1 MLRFFLCFLFIS
13 TSAIANTTEN
23 DSLTVT
29 LNEQSLQLSYP
40 QPTRMVTVLNDYYR
54 NTEDGFYL
62 LGAVLSNDGKQHQI
76 DALKN
81 EVINQIKQVENSEA
95 FVSQLNAFSY
105 VNRVFTSLDRDQVR
119 IDDSSN
125 PLFSGRYTL
134 STSAIPNSITVI
146 GAIESNSPIVLPL
159 IDHASADSYL
169 KQVKISTNAD
179 NTQIAV
185 IQPDGVVQMTEF
197 TLWKNNPVY
206 LASGAVIY
214 VSFSSLPSEFSSLN
228 ESIIQ
233 LLRNKAL

>member
-13 TSAIANTTEN
+13 TSAIANTT
-23 DSLTVT
+23 DSDTLTVT
-29 LNEQSLQLSYP
+29 LDKQSLQLNYP
-40 QPTRMVTVLNDYYR
+40 QPTRMVTVLNDYYA
-54 NTEDGFYL
+54 NTEDDFYL
-62 LGAVLSNDGKQHQI
+62 LGAVLSNDDKQHEI
-76 DALKN
+76 DDLKTQ
-81 EVINQIKQVENSEA
+81 VINKLKQIENSEA
-95 FVSQLNAFSY
+95 LVSQLNTFSY
-105 VNRVFTSLDRDQVR
+105 AARVFTSLDRDRVR

-159 IDHASADSYL
+159 IEHTSIDNYL

-185 IQPDGVVQMTEF
+185 IQPDGLVQITEF
-197 TLWKNNPVY
+197 TIWKNNPVY
-206 LASGAVIY
+206 LAPGAVIF
-214 VSFSSLPSEFSSLN
+214 VPFSSLPSEFSSLN
-228 ESIIQ
+228 QSIIQ